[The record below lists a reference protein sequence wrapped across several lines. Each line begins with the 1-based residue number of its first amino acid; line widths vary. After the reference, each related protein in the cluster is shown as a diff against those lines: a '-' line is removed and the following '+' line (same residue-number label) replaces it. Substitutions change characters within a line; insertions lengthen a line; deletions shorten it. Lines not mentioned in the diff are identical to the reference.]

1 MRPRSSRKLQL
12 EVLEDRWL
20 LSIGTNLT
28 LSDSVSGTST
38 YGQNVLFTATL
49 VTTNNGPVTEGMVTF
64 SEGGSTLASVSVS
77 SNGSAGLATYATAAL
92 SANTHTI
99 TASYTDSLAT
109 YGPSSNTDRL
119 AVNPAPLTITA
130 ANQTMIFGGTFPSL
144 TVGHYTGFVNGDT
157 ASSLTAPPTLSTT
170 ATVNSGAGS
179 YPIHPSGA
187 VDSNYTISYVNGTFT
202 ITPDTATTSLLT
214 STPTVPYGQQAMLS
228 ATVAPGLSSSD
239 TETGS
244 VVFSDGNT
252 PLATIP
258 VTAFG
263 RVAVA
268 GFNTPNLTTGVHTLT
283 ASYSGD
289 ANHTGSTSSA
299 VTVTV
304 GAPPPGVI
312 SGTVFRDDNANGA
325 QDSGE
330 PGIQGQTLFLD
341 LDGSGQLKPAD
352 PTATTDPNGN
362 YQFTVTA
369 GTYTVRQLL
378 LGGVLLRAPATA
390 DYQVTVGIGATVSGQ
405 NFAEI
410 PTSISV
416 PLTLPPNTSFVKQG
430 SANADYVEGLYR
442 AILDRDAD
450 ASGLAGWTAQL
461 NSGALS
467 RLQVVQGIRNSP
479 EHFTDEITDFY
490 NTLLGRAPDSAGL
503 QNWVRQLQAGMK
515 EEQIAFYF
523 LDSPEYLSQGDK
535 HFVDAMYL
543 SLLGRAFDAAGEVG
557 WLSQLGDDTTGNPTH
572 SATLTHEQVISDFLY
587 SSESEIRLTQG
598 YYEVFLQRPADNA
611 GLNGWVVQLQQG
623 TRFLTIGQQFL
634 SSDEFYNRAA
644 GQG

>member
-1 MRPRSSRKLQL
+1 MRPRSNRKLQL
-12 EVLEDRWL
+12 EILEDRWL
-20 LSIGTNLT
+20 PSIGTNLT

-49 VTTNNGPVTEGMVTF
+49 VTTNNGPVTEGTVTF

-77 SNGSAGLATYATAAL
+77 SNGSVGSATYATAAL
-92 SANTHTI
+92 SATTHTI
-99 TASYTDSLAT
+99 TASYTDSLGT

-130 ANQTMIFGGTFPSL
+130 ANQTMIFGGTLPAL

-157 ASSLTAPPTLSTT
+157 ASSLTTPPSLSTT

-179 YPIHPSGA
+179 YPIRASGA
-187 VDSNYTISYVNGTFT
+187 VDPNYTISYVNGTFT
-202 ITPDTATTSLLT
+202 ITQDTATTSLLT
-214 STPTVPYGQQAMLS
+214 STPTVPYGQQATLS

-252 PLATIP
+252 PLATVP
-258 VTAFG
+258 VTTFG
-263 RVAVA
+263 RAAVA
-268 GFNTPNLTTGVHTLT
+268 GFNTSNLTTGVHTLT
-283 ASYSGD
+283 ASYTGD
-289 ANHTGSTSSA
+289 ANHTGSTSSS

-325 QDSGE
+325 QDTGE
-330 PGIQGQTLFLD
+330 SGIQGQILFLD

-362 YQFTVTA
+362 YQFSIAA

-416 PLTLPPNTSFVKQG
+416 PLTLPPTTSFVKQG

-450 ASGLAGWTAQL
+450 ASGLAGWAAQL

-503 QNWVRQLQAGMK
+503 QGWVRQLQAGMK
-515 EEQIAFYF
+515 EEQIAFDF

-543 SLLGRAFDAAGEVG
+543 SLLGRAFDAAGEAG
-557 WLSQLGDDTTGNPTH
+557 WLGQLGDDTTGNPTH
-572 SATLTHEQVISDFLY
+572 TATLTHEQVISDFLY

-611 GLNGWVVQLQQG
+611 GLNGWIVQLQQG

-634 SSDEFYNRAA
+634 SSDEFYNRVA